1 MNKNNAILIFSL
13 LLKKIQKTVYNYYY
27 SLKYFF
33 FNIMFYYILTKK
45 GLKMNL
51 KPSILSILLML
62 SVNSLAN
69 EVSIDTFK
77 INFDSNKSE
86 KKYTTVFNQ
95 SYDKKTY
102 LEVILEEV
110 TLGEDQKIS
119 YTTIDKNNKVI
130 ITTPTKTI
138 LQPKNTTNDKVKI
151 NFIHLQELVD
161 KEKIYRASFYPR
173 MSDADKYAGNDSLKI
188 NIVVVYE
195 TYIFVEPN
203 IINFS
208 YNSQFSDNTLSIIN
222 DGNISFQLVKGKKC
236 NSGICT
242 PISNVMVIPNKIQNF
257 NISEGDEISFLAK
270 YSNEV
275 KELSFK
281 K

>member
-1 MNKNNAILIFSL
+1 
-13 LLKKIQKTVYNYYY
+13 
-27 SLKYFF
+27 
-33 FNIMFYYILTKK
+33 
-45 GLKMNL
+45 MNL